1 MKDKI
6 KELIFIC
13 LVTITPTLLIWL
25 PFFSK
30 IENFWNIPLGRDG
43 MATVV
48 ANYDGPLY
56 IVVAKS
62 LYDNEIIKKIT
73 SFPLPVEY
81 YAAHFPLY
89 PLLIRTLAT
98 FLGFPYSMLVS
109 TVFSSIFC
117 IYYFYKLAKTEV
129 DNKKAAWLTFVFS
142 IFPAR
147 WLITRSIGSP
157 EPLLMG
163 AILASTYYFI
173 RKEYLKSALMGII
186 AQLTKSVGILLFIAY
201 SITIFIENLKKA
213 SRIQKNIRVKLSDI
227 LKYSPLCLIPL
238 SLIMVFTIYQI
249 KFNDFFAY
257 FHSGDNIHLFFP
269 PFQVFNYSAAWVG
282 TFWLEEIIFIYLVSA
297 WGVVKLIKGKK
308 IVFAS
313 IAGIFLFSILF
324 VSHRDILRYLL
335 PAVPFLFLAYKD
347 TVLKK
352 EFKPI
357 VFLIIIPIYLFSL
370 AFISQN
376 KMPIADWGPLL

>member
-1 MKDKI
+1 MKKKI
-6 KELIFIC
+6 KDLIFIC
-13 LVTITPTLLIWL
+13 LITIIPTLLIWL
-25 PFFSK
+25 PFFAK
-30 IENFWNIPLGRDG
+30 IENFWTIPLGKEG

-62 LYDNEIIKKIT
+62 LYNTEVIKQIT

-98 FLGFPYSMLVS
+98 FLGFPYSMLLS
-109 TVFSSIFC
+109 TVLSSIFC
-117 IYYFYKLAKTEV
+117 VYYFYKLAKIELD
-129 DNKKAAWLTFVFS
+129 DNKAKWLTFIFS

-147 WLITRSIGSP
+147 WLITRSVGSP
-157 EPLLMG
+157 EPLLLG
-163 AILASTYYFI
+163 AILASTYYFL
-173 RKEYLKSALMGII
+173 RKEYLKSALMGAL

-201 SITIFIENLKKA
+201 SITIFIENLARISSIKKSKRLA
-213 SRIQKNIRVKLSDI
+213 FSDI
-227 LKYSPLCLIPL
+227 SKYLPLVFIPSSLLI
-238 SLIMVFTIYQI
+238 VFAIYQV
-249 KFNDFFAY
+249 KFNDFLAY

-269 PFQVFNYSAAWVG
+269 PFQVFNYSAPWVG

-297 WGVVKLIKGKK
+297 WGIIKLAKDKK
-308 IVFAS
+308 TVFAS
-313 IAGIFLFSILF
+313 IAGVFLLSIFF

-335 PAVPFLFLAYKD
+335 PATPFLLFAYKD
-347 TVLKK
+347 ILLKK
-352 EFKPI
+352 EFRPI
-357 VFLIIIPIYLFSL
+357 ILLIIIPIYLFSL

-376 KMPIADWGPLL
+376 KMPIADWAPLL